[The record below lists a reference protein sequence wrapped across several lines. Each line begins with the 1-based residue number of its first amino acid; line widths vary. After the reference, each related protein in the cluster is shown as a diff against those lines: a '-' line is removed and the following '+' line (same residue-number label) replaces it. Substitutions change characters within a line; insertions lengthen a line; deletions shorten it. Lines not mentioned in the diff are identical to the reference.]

1 MSGALAAALLAEPSS
16 LPVRPVPRYFAVLLG
31 TERVVQ
37 ICSSATGQQ
46 VGRLASPVGQFFSG
60 VAETADGRRLL
71 VAAQPDSACRTSLY
85 WVSLDP
91 AGQPGPLRPTSVK
104 AVQGTL
110 SSRALAMTP
119 DGSVI
124 AFSAY
129 YCDGT
134 GTVEILNLRTGSQA
148 EWTTELSD
156 DVESMALS
164 ANGSVLSVSGTE

>member
-1 MSGALAAALLAEPSS
+1 
-16 LPVRPVPRYFAVLLG
+16 
-31 TERVVQ
+31 
-37 ICSSATGQQ
+37 
-46 VGRLASPVGQFFSG
+46 
-60 VAETADGRRLL
+60 
-71 VAAQPDSACRTSLY
+71 
-85 WVSLDP
+85 
-91 AGQPGPLRPTSVK
+91 VK